1 MRTEGVVRGELAPVP
16 LNCRTAA
23 ESVPHGRFLIS
34 SGHFRYHDAV
44 NFRRRTRVR
53 RSSPARPL
61 VRPFLPRSHS
71 LNKGRFLDTLLQFA
85 NLVLHI
91 DKFLGV
97 FIHEYGAWV
106 YAVLFLIVFCETGLV
121 VLPFLPGD
129 SLLFIGGAFC
139 ATGEMNLGLLIV
151 LLLVAAIA
159 GNTVNYMVGRAIGP
173 RVFNSHIPLLERF
186 LDRAALQ
193 KTHNFYEKHGGKT
206 IVLARFIPVVRT
218 FAPFVAGAS
227 EMTVSRFQLFNIL
240 GALLWVLLLVLLGY
254 FFGNIPFIRQY
265 LNLIVLVGIGAA
277 VVPVV
282 LGAVWK
288 MTRKNTSKA
297 GTR

>member
-1 MRTEGVVRGELAPVP
+1 M
-16 LNCRTAA
+16 
-23 ESVPHGRFLIS
+23 
-34 SGHFRYHDAV
+34 
-44 NFRRRTRVR
+44 
-53 RSSPARPL
+53 
-61 VRPFLPRSHS
+61 
-71 LNKGRFLDTLLQFA
+71 DTLLQFA

-151 LLLVAAIA
+151 LLLVAAVV
-159 GNTVNYMVGRAIGP
+159 GNTVNYMVGRSIGP
-173 RVFNSHIPLLERF
+173 RVFNSHIPFLERF
-186 LDRAALQ
+186 LDRSALQ

-227 EMTVSRFQLFNIL
+227 EMTASRFQLFNIL
-240 GALLWVLLLVLLGY
+240 GALLWVLLLVFLGY

-282 LGAVWK
+282 LGALWK
-288 MTRKNTSKA
+288 VTRKNAAAKS
-297 GTR
+297 GNH

>member
-1 MRTEGVVRGELAPVP
+1 M
-16 LNCRTAA
+16 
-23 ESVPHGRFLIS
+23 
-34 SGHFRYHDAV
+34 
-44 NFRRRTRVR
+44 
-53 RSSPARPL
+53 
-61 VRPFLPRSHS
+61 
-71 LNKGRFLDTLLQFA
+71 DTLLQFA

-106 YAVLFLIVFCETGLV
+106 YAVLFLIVFCEPGLV

-151 LLLVAAIA
+151 LLLVAAVV
-159 GNTVNYMVGRAIGP
+159 GNTVNYMVGRSIGP
-173 RVFNSHIPLLERF
+173 RVFNSHIPFLERF
-186 LDRAALQ
+186 LDRSALQ

-227 EMTVSRFQLFNIL
+227 EMTVSRFQLFNVL
-240 GALLWVLLLVLLGY
+240 GALLWVLLLVFLGY

-288 MTRKNTSKA
+288 MTRKNAAAKPGSH
-297 GTR
+297 

>member
-1 MRTEGVVRGELAPVP
+1 M
-16 LNCRTAA
+16 
-23 ESVPHGRFLIS
+23 
-34 SGHFRYHDAV
+34 
-44 NFRRRTRVR
+44 
-53 RSSPARPL
+53 
-61 VRPFLPRSHS
+61 
-71 LNKGRFLDTLLQFA
+71 DTLLQFA

-151 LLLVAAIA
+151 LLLIAAVV
-159 GNTVNYMVGRAIGP
+159 GNTVNYMVGRSIGP
-173 RVFNSHIPLLERF
+173 RVFNSHIPFLERF
-186 LDRAALQ
+186 LDRSALQ

-227 EMTVSRFQLFNIL
+227 EMTVSRFQLFNVL
-240 GALLWVLLLVLLGY
+240 GALLWVLLLVFLGY

-288 MTRKNTSKA
+288 MTRKNAAAKPGSH
-297 GTR
+297 